1 MKIIKLHL
9 SQITEVMN
17 QHHYKTSKR
26 ESPYFNKD
34 DHSVSRIVEKNLSY
48 FVPKFLG

>member
-1 MKIIKLHL
+1 MKITELHL

-17 QHHYKTSKR
+17 QHHYRTSKR

-34 DHSVSRIVEKNLSY
+34 YHLVSRIVEKKLSY